1 VGIADLSV
9 DLTAEL
15 RGVHMSRFIEAM
27 NAYGNLIQADNIQ
40 SLLQSL
46 QERLNS
52 ENAFFRLEFP
62 FFIIK
67 SAPVTG
73 LQGPM
78 NYSVTLE
85 AAWIQTELDLKI
97 SVSVPVST
105 LCPCSKA
112 ISEYGAHNQRG
123 HVTVQIKTDGTVW
136 IEDLIEIVE
145 KSASC
150 ELYSLLK
157 RPDEKAVTEKA
168 YENPVFVEDLV
179 RNVAVDLEQMPE
191 VSGYSVEVENLESI
205 HLHNAFARIRKGI

>member
-1 VGIADLSV
+1 
-9 DLTAEL
+9 
-15 RGVHMSRFIEAM
+15 MSRFIEAM

-85 AAWIQTELDLKI
+85 AAWIQAELDLKI

-179 RNVAVDLEQMPE
+179 RNVAVDLEQTPE

>member
-1 VGIADLSV
+1 
-9 DLTAEL
+9 
-15 RGVHMSRFIEAM
+15 MSRFIEAM

-85 AAWIQTELDLKI
+85 VAWIQAELDLKI

-179 RNVAVDLEQMPE
+179 RNIAVDLDQMPE

>member
-1 VGIADLSV
+1 
-9 DLTAEL
+9 
-15 RGVHMSRFIEAM
+15 MSRFIEAM

-46 QERLNS
+46 QEGLNS

-85 AAWIQTELDLKI
+85 AAWIQAELDLKI

-179 RNVAVDLEQMPE
+179 RNVAVDLEQTPE